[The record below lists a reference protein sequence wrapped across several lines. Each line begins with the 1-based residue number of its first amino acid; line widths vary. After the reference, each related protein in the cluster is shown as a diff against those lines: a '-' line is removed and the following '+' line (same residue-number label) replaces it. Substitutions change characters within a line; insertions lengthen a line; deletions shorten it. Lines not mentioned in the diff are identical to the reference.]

1 MIVKLGPVH
10 IPRLYIYIY
19 IYRER
24 ERERERELLVARKKN
39 NNANFTINNLREL
52 SSIEFV
58 GSIY

>member
-1 MIVKLGPVH
+1 V
-10 IPRLYIYIY
+10 
-19 IYRER
+19 R

-52 SSIEFV
+52 SSTEFV